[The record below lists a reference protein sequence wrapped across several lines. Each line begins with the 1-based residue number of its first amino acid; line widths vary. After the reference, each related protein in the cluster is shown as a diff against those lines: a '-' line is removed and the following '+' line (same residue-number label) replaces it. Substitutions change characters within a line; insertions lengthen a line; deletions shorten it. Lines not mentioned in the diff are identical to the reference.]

1 MHIRAHTR
9 IDISLLK
16 RVKYLV
22 GILRIPKILFSFAAE
37 FSTLK
42 QKTGI
47 MSLEIEGRVSHI
59 LPEQSGTSARG
70 EWVRGGFAVRT
81 EGEYPKSICFEV
93 LGRERIDKIRPYL
106 REGGL
111 VKVSFDV
118 SSREWQGRWFTSL
131 TAFSV
136 FAKESEIGQSQS
148 QGQNVQQAQSPAP
161 QPQPA
166 PQSQKEEDPLP
177 F

>member
-1 MHIRAHTR
+1 
-9 IDISLLK
+9 
-16 RVKYLV
+16 
-22 GILRIPKILFSFAAE
+22 
-37 FSTLK
+37 
-42 QKTGI
+42 

-70 EWVRGGFAVRT
+70 EWVRGGFVIRT

-118 SSREWQGRWFTSL
+118 SSREWQGKWFTSL

-136 FAKESEIGQSQS
+136 FAKESEIGQSGTQS
-148 QGQNVQQAQSPAP
+148 AQQSPAP
-161 QPQPA
+161 QPQPQPA
-166 PQSQKEEDPLP
+166 PQPQKEEDPLP

>member
-1 MHIRAHTR
+1 
-9 IDISLLK
+9 
-16 RVKYLV
+16 
-22 GILRIPKILFSFAAE
+22 
-37 FSTLK
+37 
-42 QKTGI
+42 

-59 LPEQSGTSARG
+59 LPEQSGMSARG
-70 EWVRGGFAVRT
+70 EWVRGGFVIKT

-118 SSREWQGRWFTSL
+118 SSREWNNRWFTSL

-136 FAKESEIGQSQS
+136 FSKESETGQSQS
-148 QGQNVQQAQSPAP
+148 QGQNVQQAQPAQNPAP

-166 PQSQKEEDPLP
+166 PQSQKEEDSLP

>member
-1 MHIRAHTR
+1 M
-9 IDISLLK
+9 
-16 RVKYLV
+16 
-22 GILRIPKILFSFAAE
+22 RIPKILFIFAAE

-70 EWVRGGFAVRT
+70 EWVRGGFVIRT

-118 SSREWQGRWFTSL
+118 SSREWQGKWFTSL

-136 FAKESEIGQSQS
+136 FAKESEIGQSGTQS
-148 QGQNVQQAQSPAP
+148 AQQSAAPQP

-166 PQSQKEEDPLP
+166 PQPQKEEDPLP

>member
-1 MHIRAHTR
+1 
-9 IDISLLK
+9 
-16 RVKYLV
+16 
-22 GILRIPKILFSFAAE
+22 
-37 FSTLK
+37 
-42 QKTGI
+42 

-70 EWVRGGFAVRT
+70 EWVRGGFAIKT
-81 EGEYPKSICFEV
+81 EGEYPKSVCFEV
-93 LGRERIDKIRPYL
+93 LGRDRIDKIRPYL

-118 SSREWQGRWFTSL
+118 SSREWNGKWFTSL

-148 QGQNVQQAQSPAP
+148 QSQSQNVQQTQSPAP
-161 QPQPA
+161 QPQP
-166 PQSQKEEDPLP
+166 QSQDDSDLP

>member
-1 MHIRAHTR
+1 
-9 IDISLLK
+9 
-16 RVKYLV
+16 
-22 GILRIPKILFSFAAE
+22 
-37 FSTLK
+37 
-42 QKTGI
+42 

-59 LPEQSGTSARG
+59 LPEQSGTSAHG
-70 EWVRGGFAVRT
+70 EWVRGGFVIRT
-81 EGEYPKSICFEV
+81 EGEYSRSVCFEV

-118 SSREWQGRWFTSL
+118 SSREWQGKWFTSL

-148 QGQNVQQAQSPAP
+148 QGQNVQQAQPAQSPAP
-161 QPQPA
+161 HQPQLL
-166 PQSQKEEDPLP
+166 PQSQENSDDLP

>member
-1 MHIRAHTR
+1 
-9 IDISLLK
+9 
-16 RVKYLV
+16 
-22 GILRIPKILFSFAAE
+22 
-37 FSTLK
+37 
-42 QKTGI
+42 

-70 EWVRGGFAVRT
+70 EWVRGGFVIRT

-118 SSREWQGRWFTSL
+118 SSREWQGKWFTSL

-136 FAKESEIGQSQS
+136 FAKESEIGQSGTQS
-148 QGQNVQQAQSPAP
+148 AQQSAAPQP

-166 PQSQKEEDPLP
+166 PQPQKEEDPLP

>member
-1 MHIRAHTR
+1 MHIRVHTR

>member
-1 MHIRAHTR
+1 
-9 IDISLLK
+9 
-16 RVKYLV
+16 
-22 GILRIPKILFSFAAE
+22 
-37 FSTLK
+37 
-42 QKTGI
+42 

-59 LPEQSGTSARG
+59 LPEQSGTSSRG
-70 EWVRGGFAVRT
+70 EWVRGGFAIRT

-118 SSREWQGRWFTSL
+118 SSREWNGKWFTSL

-136 FAKESEIGQSQS
+136 FSKESEIGQSGTQS
-148 QGQNVQQAQSPAP
+148 VQQSAAPQP

-166 PQSQKEEDPLP
+166 PQPQSQKESESDDLP

>member
-1 MHIRAHTR
+1 M
-9 IDISLLK
+9 
-16 RVKYLV
+16 
-22 GILRIPKILFSFAAE
+22 RIPKILFSFAAE

-70 EWVRGGFAVRT
+70 EWVRGGFVIRT

-136 FAKESEIGQSQS
+136 FAKESEIGQSGTQS
-148 QGQNVQQAQSPAP
+148 AQQSAAPQP

-166 PQSQKEEDPLP
+166 PQPQKEEDPLP

>member
-1 MHIRAHTR
+1 M
-9 IDISLLK
+9 
-16 RVKYLV
+16 
-22 GILRIPKILFSFAAE
+22 RIPKILFSFAAE

-70 EWVRGGFAVRT
+70 EWVRGGFVIKT

-118 SSREWQGRWFTSL
+118 SSREWQGKWFTSL

-136 FAKESEIGQSQS
+136 FSKESEIGQSQS

-166 PQSQKEEDPLP
+166 PQSQKESDDSDLP

>member
-1 MHIRAHTR
+1 
-9 IDISLLK
+9 
-16 RVKYLV
+16 
-22 GILRIPKILFSFAAE
+22 
-37 FSTLK
+37 
-42 QKTGI
+42 

-59 LPEQSGTSARG
+59 LPEQSGTSAHG
-70 EWVRGGFAVRT
+70 EWVRGGFVIRT
-81 EGEYPKSICFEV
+81 EGEYSRSVCFEV
-93 LGRERIDKIRPYL
+93 LGRERIDKIRPYI

-118 SSREWQGRWFTSL
+118 SSREWNSKWFTSL

-148 QGQNVQQAQSPAP
+148 QGQNVQQAQSAQSPAP
-161 QPQPA
+161 HQPQPL
-166 PQSQKEEDPLP
+166 PQSQENSDDLP

>member
-1 MHIRAHTR
+1 MLGFCVFPKFCLVLQPNFQ
-9 IDISLLK
+9 LLNK
-16 RVKYLV
+16 
-22 GILRIPKILFSFAAE
+22 
-37 FSTLK
+37 
-42 QKTGI
+42 KTGI

-59 LPEQSGTSARG
+59 LPEQSGTSAHG
-70 EWVRGGFAVRT
+70 EWVRGGFVIKT

-148 QGQNVQQAQSPAP
+148 QGQNVQQSQSAQSTAP
-161 QPQPA
+161 QPQP
-166 PQSQKEEDPLP
+166 QSQAQDSEDLP

>member
-1 MHIRAHTR
+1 VHIRVHTR